1 MPETAAGGR
10 RSADRGRQAVLAPA
24 ELRARRRALGLTQAG
39 LAAALDVSANTV
51 ARWERGELRAGHP
64 GRVLRRLERLEQR
77 RPGTAPAG
85 PARAA
90 RPRPA
95 GPRSARSDAARPGLL
110 EEPPQGLPGDLS
122 SFIGRELELR
132 DVRRRLGTARL
143 LTLVGTGGVGKTRLA
158 LALLRGPRA
167 DRRGAGAFVDLA
179 ALADPDLVPQTV
191 AAQLGVRE
199 QPGRP
204 VLATLVDA
212 LRRAPLLMILDNC
225 EHLVGACARL
235 ADTLLRSC
243 PELRILATSRE
254 PLDVAGEVVW
264 RVPSLSLPEAPP
276 RSEQVE
282 DTEAV
287 RLFVE
292 RARAALPAFALTEQN
307 ARAVADVC
315 RRLDGI
321 PLALELAAAHVPLL
335 SVGQIA
341 ERLDD
346 ALGLLTRGSRLAPA
360 RQQTVRAT
368 LDWSYGLLTPP
379 ERRLFARLA
388 VFAGGWTLEAAEAVA
403 GTDGL
408 APRAVL
414 PVLGRLVD
422 QSLVVVEPA
431 PGGPARYRL
440 LEALRQY
447 GLERLAAGGRAPRVR
462 DRHAAY
468 FLALA
473 EQAAPELFGP
483 GAPAAQARL
492 ERERDNCRAALRW
505 LVERAATER
514 AQRLV
519 GALGRFWFYRGYLA
533 EGEAWTARVLAM
545 PGAERPTAGRAKAL
559 YAAGAAALGRG
570 DYTAVETA
578 AREARALWR
587 ALGDAAEEGW
597 SLFLLGFVARLR
609 GDYPA
614 ARAFLET
621 GLAASRAA
629 GHGAAEANCL
639 WALAEVAADQ
649 GDDREARSLAEAALA
664 RATAVGWTVGRTV
677 ARRVLG
683 TLHLRRGDYPAAEA
697 LLSASLADTRRQEAR
712 WWTAETLVRLGQLAL
727 AQGELGAARAHL
739 AESLALARDLGDRTG
754 AVSAL
759 EGLAHLAVVQGAPRY
774 ALQLA
779 GAAAAQ
785 REAGRAPL
793 APSDRA
799 RLERHLVPARRA
811 LGARAAEG
819 AWAEGRA
826 LPLRPAID
834 LALAGPP
841 AGPQERAGTRR
852 PTVLT
857 PREHE
862 VAGLVARGLT
872 NRQIAAQ
879 LVIAEGTAERHVG
892 NILAKLDVATR
903 SQIAAWV
910 AGQGGVRAEP
920 GG

>member
-1 MPETAAGGR
+1 MLETAAAGR
-10 RSADRGRQAVLAPA
+10 RGADPGRRAALAPEA
-24 ELRARRRALGLTQAG
+24 LRARRRALGLTQAG
-39 LAAALDVSANTV
+39 LATALDVSANTV
-51 ARWERGELRAGHP
+51 ARWERGELRVGHP
-64 GRVLRRLERLEQR
+64 ERVLRRLALLERR
-77 RPGTAPAG
+77 RPGAARSAPVRSVRPEPPPSAG
-85 PARAA
+85 RRAA
-90 RPRPA
+90 R
-95 GPRSARSDAARPGLL
+95 SGLF
-110 EEPPQGLPGDLS
+110 EEPPRGLPSALS
-122 SFIGRELELR
+122 SFIGREQELR
-132 DVRRRLGTARL
+132 DVRRLLGAARL
-143 LTLVGTGGVGKTRLA
+143 LTLAGTGGVGKTRLA
-158 LALLRGPRA
+158 VALLRSPR
-167 DRRGAGAFVDLA
+167 RNRLGAGAFVDLA
-179 ALADPDLVPQTV
+179 PLGHPELVPQTV
-191 AAQLGVRE
+191 AARLGVRE

-204 VLATLVDA
+204 VLATLVDV
-212 LRRAPLLMILDNC
+212 LRRAPLLLVLDNC
-225 EHLVGACARL
+225 EHLVEACARL
-235 ADTLLRSC
+235 AEALLRAC
-243 PELRILATSRE
+243 PGLRVLATSRE
-254 PLDVAGEVVW
+254 PLGVAGEVVW
-264 RVPSLSLPEAPP
+264 RVPSLALPEATPLT
-276 RSEQVE
+276 EQRE
-282 DTEAV
+282 DAAAV
-287 RLFVE
+287 RLFVA

-335 SVGQIA
+335 SVEQIA

-368 LDWSYGLLTPP
+368 LDWSYALLTPP
-379 ERRLFARLA
+379 ERRLFDRLA
-388 VFAGGWTLEAAEAVA
+388 VFAGGWTLAAAEGVA
-403 GTDGL
+403 GTDGI
-408 APRAVL
+408 APRTVL
-414 PVLGRLVD
+414 PMLGRLVD

-431 PGGPARYRL
+431 PGGPGRYRL

-447 GLERLAAGGRAPRVR
+447 GLERLAAGGRGPRVR
-462 DRHAAY
+462 DRHAAHY
-468 FLALA
+468 LALA

-483 GAPAAQARL
+483 TAPAAQARL

-514 AQRLV
+514 ALRLV

-533 EGEAWTARVLAM
+533 EGAAWAARVLAL
-545 PGAERPTAGRAKAL
+545 PGASRPTAGRARAL
-559 YAAGAAALGRG
+559 YAAGVAALGRG
-570 DYTAVETA
+570 DYAAVEAA
-578 AREARALWR
+578 AREALALWR
-587 ALGDAAEEGW
+587 GLGDAAEEGL

-609 GDYPA
+609 GDPPA
-614 ARAFLET
+614 ARAALEA
-621 GLAASRAA
+621 GLAVSRAA

-639 WALAEVAADQ
+639 WALAEVAADD
-649 GDDREARSLAEAALA
+649 GDDGEARSLAEAALA
-664 RATAVGWTVGRTV
+664 RATAVGWTVGSTV

-683 TLHLRRGDYPAAEA
+683 TLHLRRGDYAAADA
-697 LLSASLADTRRQEAR
+697 LLRASLADTRRQAAR

-727 AQGELGAARAHL
+727 AQGALGAARAHL

-754 AVSAL
+754 AVGAL
-759 EGLAHLAVVQGAPRY
+759 EGLAHLAVVQGAPRH

-785 REAGRAPL
+785 RAAGRAPL
-793 APSDRA
+793 APADRA

-811 LGARAAEG
+811 LGARAAAG
-819 AWAEGRA
+819 AWAEGRG

-841 AGPQERAGTRR
+841 AGPEARAGARR
-852 PTVLT
+852 PSVLT

-892 NILAKLDVATR
+892 NILAKLDVGSR

-910 AGQGGVRAEP
+910 AGQGVVRADP